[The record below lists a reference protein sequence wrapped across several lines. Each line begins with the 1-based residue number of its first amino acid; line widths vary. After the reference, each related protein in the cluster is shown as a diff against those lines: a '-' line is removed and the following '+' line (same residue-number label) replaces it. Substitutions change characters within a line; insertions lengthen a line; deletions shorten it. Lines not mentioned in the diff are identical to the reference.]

1 VSRRVRIVTD
11 LSDGTRAEMTHTL
24 ADTLSQEEANRYIGG
39 ILDGLRAAG
48 FTVTAT
54 VLTEGEQPWEPS

>member
-1 VSRRVRIVTD
+1 MSCRVRIVTD

-24 ADTLSQEEANRYIGG
+24 SDTLSAEEADRYLGG
-39 ILDGLRAAG
+39 IISGLRGAG

-54 VLTEGEQPWEPS
+54 VLTQSEQPWEPT

>member
-1 VSRRVRIVTD
+1 MSRRVRIVTD

-24 ADTLSQEEANRYIGG
+24 SDTLSQAEANRYIGG

-54 VLTEGEQPWEPS
+54 LLTQAEQPWEPT